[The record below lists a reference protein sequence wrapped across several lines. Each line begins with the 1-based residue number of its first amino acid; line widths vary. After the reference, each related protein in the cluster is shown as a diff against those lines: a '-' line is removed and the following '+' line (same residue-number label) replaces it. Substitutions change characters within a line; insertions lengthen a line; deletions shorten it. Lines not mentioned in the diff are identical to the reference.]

1 MSEERAS
8 DQELEGS
15 LSEDEVSAPV
25 ADEIHDAKE
34 AHAEQAADPGATEG
48 QGVEPGVMGYAEPD
62 TGVGESAESGIPE
75 GVDALT
81 DEQIQA
87 AEERGG
93 GGGDEGGGDDALDVS
108 AIMQEEGATA
118 DETGDD
124 APAMT
129 DPESQAAANTDED
142 A

>member
-15 LSEDEVSAPV
+15 LSEDEVSQPV
-25 ADEIHDAKE
+25 ADEIHDAKD

-48 QGVEPGVMGYAEPD
+48 QGVESAVMGYAEPD
-62 TGVGESAESGIPE
+62 TGQGESAQSEIPE

-87 AEERGG
+87 AEGYAQPCRPSR
-93 GGGDEGGGDDALDVS
+93 V
-108 AIMQEEGATA
+108 
-118 DETGDD
+118 
-124 APAMT
+124 
-129 DPESQAAANTDED
+129 
-142 A
+142 